1 MKTYNLQ
8 YKRFI
13 DDKNTIIAQKMKR
26 NNFYLIKDYVYV
38 DGERGKFSE
47 VDAPII
53 YTLFVSKV
61 KDIVHCVK
69 VSNVRPDL
77 IKKFF
82 GKFLNKQTNELEMKG
97 RSSAIYEKIVKK
109 VPIVTDDAYRTYK
122 LSGLKRV
129 LFLDMD
135 VEKITPKKPAVPLK
149 EKIEPKQKIPK
160 KPKIAPK
167 EEIPP
172 KKIPTKSVQTI
183 NRLKKK

>member
-8 YKRFI
+8 YRRFI
-13 DDKNTIIAQKMKR
+13 DDKNAIVPEKMKR
-26 NNFYLIKDYVYV
+26 NNFYLIRDYVYV

-47 VDAPII
+47 TDAPII
-53 YTLFVSKV
+53 YTLFVSKA

-77 IKKFF
+77 VKKFF
-82 GKFLNKQTNELEMKG
+82 GKLLNKQTNELEIKG
-97 RSSAIYEKIVKK
+97 RSSIIYEKIVKK
-109 VPIVTDDAYRTYK
+109 VPIVTDNAYRTYK
-122 LSGLKRV
+122 LSGLRRV

-135 VEKITPKKPAVPLK
+135 IDKITPKKPAIPLK
-149 EKIEPKQKIPK
+149 EKVQPKQKIPK

-167 EEIPP
+167 EDIPP
-172 KKIPTKSVQTI
+172 KKVPTKSVQTI